1 MRTYRDQYM
10 LSNCR
15 RFRTTNRGGIAKLLI
30 AKECASVLKGRQM
43 TQLRHIQTTMGVAVV
58 ISLVCPVVCATR
70 ELPFVIVL
78 TKCSGTV
85 SHFFSCTEK
94 QSVIREG
101 EACREMIGSR
111 SVTKRKSTFDLA
123 YCRAFETLHRLYSL
137 SYNCVRIRVDV
148 RIAKSCVKVWNG
160 SRVQRLPSV
169 GKAWTVIALTV
180 RWSLR
185 VHYCI

>member
-1 MRTYRDQYM
+1 
-10 LSNCR
+10 
-15 RFRTTNRGGIAKLLI
+15 
-30 AKECASVLKGRQM
+30 M

-58 ISLVCPVVCATR
+58 ISLVIFLAISLVCPVVCATR
-70 ELPFVIVL
+70 ETPFVIVL
-78 TKCSGTV
+78 TQCSGTV

-101 EACREMIGSR
+101 GACRETIGSR
-111 SVTKRKSTFDLA
+111 SVTKRESIVDFA

-148 RIAKSCVKVWNG
+148 RLAKSCVKVWNG